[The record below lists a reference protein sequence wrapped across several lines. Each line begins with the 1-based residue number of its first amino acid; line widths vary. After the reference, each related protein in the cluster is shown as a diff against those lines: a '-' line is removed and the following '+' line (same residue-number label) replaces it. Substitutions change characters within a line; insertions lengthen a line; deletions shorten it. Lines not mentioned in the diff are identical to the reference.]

1 MQTDT
6 RVTYRSELPEGGAKR
21 TPPARRRRAVVA
33 VAVTAIAVLAA
44 ALGFA
49 LVDDDDDRAE
59 QSPTT
64 TTSVAPSTSPS
75 TAPSTEPSTSEP
87 ESVGGPAAPAPPATA
102 PAVEPALED
111 GRHPVFLTMLDSTA
125 RTVEFDLIQFLTGDE
140 AVVAWD
146 AVHPEEPGGPPNDYF
161 IVNENPRLRV
171 LPLADDVT
179 VTVPSFEGGGLHAQ
193 AIPFT
198 DLPARLAGN
207 PMPDDGRLWPNPFW
221 LTVEDGT
228 VTAMDEQ
235 YLP

>member
-1 MQTDT
+1 
-6 RVTYRSELPEGGAKR
+6 
-21 TPPARRRRAVVA
+21 
-33 VAVTAIAVLAA
+33 VAVTVFAVLAA

-64 TTSVAPSTSPS
+64 TSIAPSTE
-75 TAPSTEPSTSEP
+75 PSTEPSTSEP
-87 ESVGGPAAPAPPATA
+87 ESDGGAVAPAPPATA
-102 PAVEPALED
+102 PAAEPVVLED
-111 GRHPVFLTMLDSTA
+111 GRHPVYLTALDGTA
-125 RTVEFDLIQFLTGDE
+125 RTVEFDVIQFLTGDE

-146 AVHPEEPGGPPNDYF
+146 AAHPEEPGGPPNDYF

-179 VTVPSFEGGGLHAQ
+179 VTVPSFEGGGFHAQ
-193 AIPFT
+193 PIPFA

-207 PMPDDGRLWPNPFW
+207 PMPGDGRLWPNPFW
-221 LTVEDGT
+221 LTVENGT

-235 YLP
+235 YIP

>member
-6 RVTYRSELPEGGAKR
+6 RVTHRTDLPEGGGKR
-21 TPPARRRRAVVA
+21 TPSPHRRRAIVA
-33 VAVTAIAVLAA
+33 VAVAVVAVLAA

-64 TTSVAPSTSPS
+64 TSIAPSTSPS
-75 TAPSTEPSTSEP
+75 TAPSTSEP
-87 ESVGGPAAPAPPATA
+87 ESDAGAVATAPPATA
-102 PAVEPALED
+102 PAVAPVLED
-111 GRHPVFLTMLDSTA
+111 GRHPVYLTVLDTSA

-146 AVHPEEPGGPPNDYF
+146 AAHPDEPGGPPNDYF
-161 IVNENPRLRV
+161 IVNENARLRM

-179 VTVPSFEGGGLHAQ
+179 VTVPSFEGDGLHAES
-193 AIPFT
+193 IPFAE
-198 DLPARLAGN
+198 LPARLADN
-207 PMPDDGRLWPNPFW
+207 PMPDEGRLWPNPFW
-221 LTVEDGT
+221 LTVENGT

-235 YLP
+235 YIP